1 MVGIPGT
8 RVDQA
13 TRELVRD
20 LRVGGIIL
28 FARNLKEPEQ
38 VWQLTRDLQQEALS
52 AGELPLLIS
61 IDQEGGTVQRLKAPF
76 TLIPTARD
84 IGDGSTLL
92 QVEALART
100 MASELALVGINMN
113 LAPVLDV
120 ARKPDCP
127 LWQRSFSSDPEQV
140 AALGEAAIRGFLQ
153 GGVLPVAKHFPGLGD
168 TTLDSHQ
175 VLPTAQNPDPERT
188 ADLLPFRR
196 AAAAAVPAI
205 MTAHLR
211 VPAWDDQP
219 ATLSPVALKDW
230 LRHRLGFEGVIITD
244 DLEMGA
250 IAGAAT
256 VPDAACRALAAGA
269 DLLLICSH
277 GEAAW
282 KAASRLSREPVLH
295 QHAAASKTRL
305 QRLREQVGRY
315 PVNLDEVKAYFGRK
329 R

>member
-153 GGVLPVAKHFPGLGD
+153 GGVLPVAKHCPGLGD

-256 VPDAACRALAAGA
+256 LPDAACRALAAGA

-315 PVNLDEVKAYFGRK
+315 PVNLEEVKAYFGRK